1 MVECFSRSGRVLHDE
16 FGILYTTV
24 MRQKRQCMLRHD
36 GVLGEYLPSLG
47 DLYPGERG
55 GLFHTGGNEDP
66 TTSDDPRDGWNIYMY
81 LLLLSISTSF
91 LVFIRTCFHPAD
103 YFAVKTLTCSNRTAF
118 TLPAFI
124 FEDFYRE
131 TSINLLAMKFPKAA
145 VTLALVLGTY
155 TSWAAPAPI
164 QDDKTPNI
172 DPFDL

>member
-1 MVECFSRSGRVLHDE
+1 VLA
-16 FGILYTTV
+16 
-24 MRQKRQCMLRHD
+24 
-36 GVLGEYLPSLG
+36 EYLRSLG
-47 DLYPGERG
+47 DLYPGERV
-55 GLFHTGGNEDP
+55 GLFHTSGNEDP
-66 TTSDDPRDGWNIYMY
+66 TTSDDPWDGLNFYMY

-91 LVFIRTCFHPAD
+91 FVFIRTCFHPAD
-103 YFAVKTLTCSNRTAF
+103 HFAVKNLTCSNQTAF

-131 TSINLLAMKFPKAA
+131 TSINLLAMKSPKAA

-155 TSWAAPAPI
+155 TSLAAPTPM